1 MIDGDVDAR
10 LVFGKNQAQFS
21 FIFAERVFVN
31 AAIFLNVH
39 NSPSGLIFRN
49 FLRVALATGLK
60 TERFL
65 VAWIVGRAAKKR
77 YQVNTC
83 FLARWRDFQVNT

>member
-21 FIFAERVFVN
+21 FIFAERIFVN

-49 FLRVALATGLK
+49 FYAL
-60 TERFL
+60 
-65 VAWIVGRAAKKR
+65 
-77 YQVNTC
+77 
-83 FLARWRDFQVNT
+83 RWRQALKQNASS